1 MVKNN
6 SEKILELEIKKSD
19 IRREKSKLVLDK
31 CVLLYFL
38 FMVIGSL
45 GFIYGYVNSKMLNLL
60 IVASFIILIIGSMPY
75 ITTVAKEEK
84 KINEFIGKLK

>member
-1 MVKNN
+1 MKN

-19 IRREKSKLVLDK
+19 IRREKAKLVLDK

-38 FMVIGSL
+38 FMVIGAL
-45 GFIYGYVNSKMLNLL
+45 GFIYGYVNSKMLNFL
-60 IVASFIILIIGSMPY
+60 IIASFIVLIIGSMPY

-84 KINEFIGKLK
+84 KIDEFIKNLK